1 MSSLLSCNMSQ
12 QGLSPQLM
20 ADESWAFLK
29 QAILE
34 NLPVIRKNLHGHV
47 QLRRHMPGVA
57 VPHPFGHGELDA
69 LHHPALATIAR
80 LRLPQAWT
88 VCGGPAYVRAAKSLS
103 AQLHARR

>member
-1 MSSLLSCNMSQ
+1 MT
-12 QGLSPQLM
+12 

-57 VPHPFGHGELDA
+57 VPHPFGHGELGRA
-69 LHHPALATIAR
+69 YQHQSRLASRPTFAFYAE
-80 LRLPQAWT
+80 P
-88 VCGGPAYVRAAKSLS
+88 RAAAKITVLRVHKLV
-103 AQLHARR
+103 A